1 MVVTDLAW
9 IAAGGALGALARY
22 GVTVWT
28 VARFGPGFPMGTLT
42 VNVTGSF
49 LLGLAATLLAV
60 KARLPVAT
68 RPFFTVGFLGAY
80 TTFSTY
86 AFDTITLWGRW
97 VPLGVINALL
107 NNALSLAA
115 AVLGV
120 AVARLLT
127 R

>member
-1 MVVTDLAW
+1 MLVTDLAW

-22 GVTVWT
+22 GVTAWT
-28 VARFGPGFPMGTLT
+28 IARFGPGFPMGTLT

-60 KARLPVAT
+60 KVRLPAAT

-80 TTFSTY
+80 TTFSAY
-86 AFDTITLWGRW
+86 AFDTITLWGRAAP
-97 VPLGVINALL
+97 VGVANVLL

-120 AVARLLT
+120 TLARLIT

>member
-22 GVTVWT
+22 GVTAWA
-28 VARFGPGFPMGTLT
+28 VARFGSGFPMGTLT

-49 LLGLAATLLAV
+49 LLGLAATLLAA
-60 KARLPVAT
+60 KARVPVAT

-80 TTFSTY
+80 TTFSTF
-86 AFDTITLWGRW
+86 AFDTVALWGRSA
-97 VPLGVINALL
+97 PIGVVNALL
-107 NNALSLAA
+107 NNAFSLAA
-115 AVLGV
+115 ALFGV
-120 AVARLLT
+120 AVARLIT